1 MDEQIQMEKR
11 NYFNQLQKCTLE
23 LDASL
28 DLLSLC
34 YSHFA
39 ICALAQN
46 RSRGTVKVL
55 GNPLEYLMCVF

>member
-1 MDEQIQMEKR
+1 MNKFKWKKE
-11 NYFNQLQKCTLE
+11 NYFNQLQKCILE
-23 LDASL
+23 LDARL

-46 RSRGTVKVL
+46 RSRGTVIVL